1 MGRDKDKPMN
11 TLPFRQQH
19 ARILKLGT
27 LLGEQAKAAAD
38 PTTVNDVLA
47 TLEAFTAELVEHLE
61 QEDGYLYPAMIA
73 SDDGDLSALAARYR
87 AEMGGIT
94 DLFHLYR
101 RRWTAETIRTDPLRF
116 ARETGLLLDG
126 LVDRVRRE
134 NEDLYPAAEK
144 MTSAA

>member
-1 MGRDKDKPMN
+1 MD

-27 LLGEQAKAAAD
+27 RLGEQAKLATD
-38 PTTVNDVLA
+38 PGVVTDVLA

-61 QEDGYLYPAMIA
+61 QEDGHLYPAMMA
-73 SDDGDLSALAARYR
+73 SEDPELAALAKRYN

-101 RRWTAETIRTDPLRF
+101 RRWTAETIGADPLKF
-116 ARETGLLLDG
+116 ARETGLLLEG

-134 NEDLYPAAEK
+134 NEDLYPAAER
-144 MTSAA
+144 MTAAA

>member
-1 MGRDKDKPMN
+1 MN

-27 LLGEQAKAAAD
+27 RLGEQAKAAAD
-38 PTTVNDVLA
+38 PSTVIEVLE

-61 QEDGYLYPAMIA
+61 QEDGYLYPAMMA
-73 SDDGDLSALAARYR
+73 SDDADLSALAARYR

-101 RRWTAETIRTDPLRF
+101 RRWTAPTIQADPPRF
-116 ARETGLLLDG
+116 ARETALLLDG

-134 NEDLYPAAEK
+134 DEDLYPVVEK
-144 MTSAA
+144 ITSAA

>member
-1 MGRDKDKPMN
+1 MN

-27 LLGEQAKAAAD
+27 RLGEQAKAA
-38 PTTVNDVLA
+38 NDTAAVVEVLA

-61 QEDGYLYPAMIA
+61 QEDGYLYPAMMA
-73 SDDGDLSALAARYR
+73 SADVDLSALATRYR

-94 DLFHLYR
+94 DLFNLYR
-101 RRWTAETIRTDPLRF
+101 RRWTVEAIRMDPPKF
-116 ARETGLLLDG
+116 ARETGLLLEG
-126 LVDRVRRE
+126 LIDRVRRE
-134 NEDLYPAAEK
+134 DEDLYPVVEK

>member
-1 MGRDKDKPMN
+1 MN

-27 LLGEQAKAAAD
+27 RLGEQAQSASD
-38 PTTVNDVLA
+38 PASVADVLA
-47 TLEAFTAELVEHLE
+47 TLEAFSAELAEHLE
-61 QEDGYLYPAMIA
+61 QEDGHLYPAMMA
-73 SDDGDLSALAARYR
+73 SDDAALAVLAKRYR

-101 RRWTAETIRTDPLRF
+101 RRWTAETIRADPPRF
-116 ARETGLLLDG
+116 ARETGLLLEG
-126 LVDRVRRE
+126 LVDRVQRE

-144 MTSAA
+144 MTSVA

>member
-1 MGRDKDKPMN
+1 MN

-27 LLGEQAKAAAD
+27 RLGEQAQAATD
-38 PTTVNDVLA
+38 PASVADVLA
-47 TLEAFTAELVEHLE
+47 TLEAFSAELIEHLE
-61 QEDGYLYPAMIA
+61 QEDGYLYPAMTA
-73 SDDGDLSALAARYR
+73 SDDPELSALAKRYH

-101 RRWTAETIRTDPLRF
+101 RRWTAETIQADPPRF
-116 ARETGLLLDG
+116 ARETGLFLEG

-134 NEDLYPAAEK
+134 NEDLYPAAER
-144 MTSAA
+144 MTAAAQK

>member
-1 MGRDKDKPMN
+1 MN

-19 ARILKLGT
+19 ARILKLGAR
-27 LLGEQAKAAAD
+27 LGEQAKAAID
-38 PTTVNDVLA
+38 PTTIVDVLA

-61 QEDGYLYPAMIA
+61 QEDGYLYPAMMA
-73 SDDGDLSALAARYR
+73 SSDDALSALATRYR

-94 DLFHLYR
+94 DLFNLYR
-101 RRWTAETIRTDPLRF
+101 RRWTVETIRADPLKF
-116 ARETGLLLDG
+116 SRETGLLLEG
-126 LVDRVRRE
+126 LVDRVVRE

>member
-1 MGRDKDKPMN
+1 MN

-27 LLGEQAKAAAD
+27 RLGEQAGAAND
-38 PTTVNDVLA
+38 PSAVTDVLA

-61 QEDGYLYPAMIA
+61 QEDGHLYPAMMA
-73 SDDGDLSALAARYR
+73 SDDADLSALAARYR

-101 RRWTAETIRTDPLRF
+101 RRWTAQTIQADPPRF
-116 ARETGLLLDG
+116 ARETGLFLEG
-126 LVDRVRRE
+126 LIDRVRRE

-144 MTSAA
+144 MTPAA